1 MTSKVFLHFSVTGF
15 GWSYFKQKPINCNH
29 CEYNFKSIYL
39 TYKCEK
45 GDMVDLSTHA
55 EDLKLRLMTIEL
67 LRTAKYKRN
76 ITYRE
81 LASKTDL
88 PVTVLSRYAKGHV
101 LPNTTRAKQLW
112 RVLNKMV
119 GLEAELRS
127 RIKFDDAGYFD
138 NTEIVGDYNILQ
150 QAANHALANF
160 AGKRV
165 TKVLTAAVDG
175 IPLATM
181 VANALG
187 VNLIVAKR
195 NKEVGVKAFID
206 ETYILGRDS
215 GVTVT
220 LYIPK
225 EAIKKRDSVLIVD
238 DMIKSGETQE
248 ALVTL
253 VKKSKAEVSGI
264 FSLIAVGEEWKKRL
278 KSGEESPSKSLPP

>member
-1 MTSKVFLHFSVTGF
+1 
-15 GWSYFKQKPINCNH
+15 
-29 CEYNFKSIYL
+29 
-39 TYKCEK
+39 
-45 GDMVDLSTHA
+45 
-55 EDLKLRLMTIEL
+55 MTIEL

-81 LASKTDL
+81 LASKTGL

-112 RVLNKMV
+112 RVLTKLV
-119 GLEAELRS
+119 GLETELRS
-127 RIKFDDAGYFD
+127 RIKFDDTGYFD

-165 TKVLTAAVDG
+165 TKVLTAATDG

-187 VNLIVAKR
+187 VNTVVAKR

-206 ETYILGRDS
+206 ETFILGKDS

-225 EAIKKRDSVLIVD
+225 EIIKKRDSVLIVD

-248 ALVTL
+248 ALINL
-253 VKKSKAEVSGI
+253 VKKAKAEISGV
-264 FSLIAVGEEWKKRL
+264 FALIAVGDDWKRRL
-278 KSGEESPSKSLPP
+278 KVSGDAPIEIVTYVKSPIEMESR

>member
-1 MTSKVFLHFSVTGF
+1 M
-15 GWSYFKQKPINCNH
+15 
-29 CEYNFKSIYL
+29 
-39 TYKCEK
+39 
-45 GDMVDLSTHA
+45 STHA

-81 LASKTDL
+81 LASKTGL

-101 LPNTTRAKQLW
+101 LPNTARAKQLW
-112 RVLNKMV
+112 RVLTKLV
-119 GLEAELRS
+119 GLEPELRS
-127 RIKFDDAGYFD
+127 RIKFDEDGYFD
-138 NTEIVGDYNILQ
+138 NTEIIGDFNILQ

-175 IPLATM
+175 IPLATI

-187 VNLIVAKR
+187 VNLVAAKR
-195 NKEVGVKAFID
+195 NKEVGVKVFLE
-206 ETYILGRDS
+206 ETYVLGKDS
-215 GVTVT
+215 GVTMT

-238 DMIKSGETQE
+238 DMIKSGDTQA
-248 ALVTL
+248 ALVNL
-253 VKKSKAEVSGI
+253 VRKAKAEISGI
-264 FSLIAVGEEWKKRL
+264 FSLVAVGEEWKKRL
-278 KSGEESPSKSLPP
+278 KPSSECPIEVITYVKAPLEASTRY

>member
-1 MTSKVFLHFSVTGF
+1 M
-15 GWSYFKQKPINCNH
+15 
-29 CEYNFKSIYL
+29 
-39 TYKCEK
+39 
-45 GDMVDLSTHA
+45 STHA

-81 LASKTDL
+81 LASKTGL

-101 LPNTTRAKQLW
+101 LPNTARAKQLW
-112 RVLNKMV
+112 KVLSKIV

-127 RIKFDDAGYFD
+127 RIKFDEDGYFD
-138 NTEIVGDYNILQ
+138 NTEIIGDFNVLQ

-165 TKVLTAAVDG
+165 TKVLSAAVDG

-187 VNLIVAKR
+187 VNLVIAKKS
-195 NKEVGVKAFID
+195 KEVGVKAFLE
-206 ETYILGRDS
+206 ETYVLGRDS

-220 LYIPK
+220 LYVPK
-225 EAIKKRDSVLIVD
+225 DAIKKRDSVLIVD
-238 DMIKSGETQE
+238 DMIKTGETQ
-248 ALVTL
+248 AAMVNLVR
-253 VKKSKAEVSGI
+253 KAKAEISGI
-264 FSLIAVGEEWKKRL
+264 FSLIAVGDEWKKKL
-278 KSGEESPSKSLPP
+278 KIAGECPIEVITYIKTPHESSTQP

>member
-1 MTSKVFLHFSVTGF
+1 M
-15 GWSYFKQKPINCNH
+15 
-29 CEYNFKSIYL
+29 
-39 TYKCEK
+39 
-45 GDMVDLSTHA
+45 STHA
-55 EDLKLRLMTIEL
+55 EDLKLRLMIIEL

-81 LASKTDL
+81 LAIRTGL

-101 LPNTTRAKQLW
+101 LPNITRAKHLW
-112 RVLNKMV
+112 RVLTKLV
-119 GLEAELRS
+119 GLEAELRN
-127 RIKFDDAGYFD
+127 RIKFDDKGYFD

-150 QAANHALANF
+150 QAANHALSNF

-165 TKVLTAAVDG
+165 TKILTTTTDG

-187 VNLIVAKR
+187 VNLVVAKR
-195 NKEVGVKAFID
+195 NKEVGIKTFLE

-225 EAIKKRDSVLIVD
+225 DSIKKRDSVLVVD

-248 ALVTL
+248 AMVKL
-253 VKKSKAEVSGI
+253 VKKTKAEVSGI

-278 KSGEESPSKSLPP
+278 NSDEDSPVEVVAQLKSPFNTAT

>member
-1 MTSKVFLHFSVTGF
+1 M
-15 GWSYFKQKPINCNH
+15 
-29 CEYNFKSIYL
+29 
-39 TYKCEK
+39 
-45 GDMVDLSTHA
+45 STHA

-81 LASKTDL
+81 LAAKTGL

-101 LPNTTRAKQLW
+101 LPNTTRSRQLW
-112 RVLNKMV
+112 RVLTKLV
-119 GLEAELRS
+119 GLETELRS
-127 RIKFDDAGYFD
+127 RIKFDDMGYFD
-138 NTEIVGDYNILQ
+138 NTEIIGDYNILQ

-165 TKVLTAAVDG
+165 TKILTAAVDG

-181 VANALG
+181 VSNALS

-195 NKEVGVKAFID
+195 NKEVGVRTFLE
-206 ETYILGRDS
+206 ETYILGKDS

-225 EAIKKRDSVLIVD
+225 DSIKKRDSVLVVD
-238 DMIKSGETQE
+238 DMIKSGDTQE
-248 ALVTL
+248 ALVNL
-253 VKKSKAEVSGI
+253 VRKAKAEISGV
-264 FSLIAVGEEWKKRL
+264 FSLIAVGEEWKKKLKLSNDSPVEVVTYL
-278 KSGEESPSKSLPP
+278 KSPFESESRA